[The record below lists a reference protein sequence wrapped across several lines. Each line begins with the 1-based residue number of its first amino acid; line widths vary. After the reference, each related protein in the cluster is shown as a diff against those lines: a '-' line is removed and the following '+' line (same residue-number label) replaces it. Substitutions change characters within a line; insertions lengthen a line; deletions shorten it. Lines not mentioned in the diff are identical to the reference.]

1 MAARF
6 GFWAAL
12 VALTAS
18 VGYGVPQIM
27 QVMGLLPDPLDRILI
42 FAPSLVLA
50 PAFVLAMAALH
61 ESAEPSRRIWSLAGL
76 ALSILYA
83 GFVGVVYVT
92 QLGVVIPRELQ
103 GAGAEVAL
111 LKCCSTGAF
120 MTAVDLLGYTS
131 MSLATLFAA
140 PAIVG
145 NGVNLWARGA
155 FVANGLL
162 APFLIAQLAW
172 PQLIYIGALWLITF
186 PLSML
191 FLMLVFTRGGERIAG
206 VRVSLEIGA
215 RD

>member
-1 MAARF
+1 MVARF

-12 VALTAS
+12 AALVAA
-18 VGYGVPQIM
+18 VGYGIPQIM

-42 FAPSLVLA
+42 FAPSLLLA

-61 ESAEPSRRIWSLAGL
+61 QATDPDRRIWSLAGL
-76 ALSILYA
+76 ALAILYA

-92 QLGVVIPRELQ
+92 QLGVVIPGEMR
-103 GAGAEVAL
+103 GAAADVAL

-131 MSLATLFAA
+131 MSLATLLAA
-140 PAIVG
+140 PAIAGGGVSRWTRLAFAA
-145 NGVNLWARGA
+145 NGV
-155 FVANGLL
+155 L

-172 PQLIYIGALWLITF
+172 PELIYIGALWLITF

-191 FLMLVFTRGGERIAG
+191 LLTVVFAQSREQLTG
-206 VRVSLEIGA
+206 VRLSLEIGA

>member
-1 MAARF
+1 MVARF

-12 VALTAS
+12 AALAAAL
-18 VGYGVPQIM
+18 GYGVPQIM

-61 ESAEPSRRIWSLAGL
+61 QSAEPERRIWGLAGL
-76 ALSILYA
+76 ALAILYA

-92 QLGVVIPRELQ
+92 QLGVVIPGEMR
-103 GAGAEVAL
+103 GAAADVAL

-140 PAIVG
+140 PAIAG
-145 NGVNLWARGA
+145 GGINRWTRLA
-155 FVANGLL
+155 FVANGVL
-162 APFLIAQLAW
+162 APFLIAQLAL

-191 FLMLVFTRGGERIAG
+191 LLAMVFAQSGESVAG
-206 VRVSLEIGA
+206 VRLSLEIGA